1 MAKLKK
7 ADRAGEKSH
16 KPNKKAKLT
25 DESAPPKA
33 TEFKGYDLR
42 HLPTEALPVFGF
54 EYKGQHSYTIH
65 LGGAVS

>member
-25 DESAPPKA
+25 DESAPQRLLSSKA
-33 TEFKGYDLR
+33 MT
-42 HLPTEALPVFGF
+42 
-54 EYKGQHSYTIH
+54 
-65 LGGAVS
+65 